1 MRPPL
6 RTKWYEGLGFL
17 PRPPVIASGRVFT
30 VRRDGRTTA
39 KIEESGAQVWVS
51 RTLGTPRTTY
61 GETLLRQTRVLE
73 AVDAATGTRRFV
85 IDVPGPMEM
94 ACQGDT
100 GIGKTYDN
108 GHLLFG
114 LDLKSRRRSW
124 EYRPPDGP
132 DFDSPPRLSSSF
144 GVTANLVT
152 FGESRGSVVALAPK
166 DGSAVWRSS
175 VADLQWELIG
185 RGMRPGEAMGAV
197 VLYQDMVLLEVLGGH
212 VAGLDLVTGKRR
224 WVWTE
229 GPELAECYLYGDI
242 YYAHSGG
249 GRIWAIEPKSGATE
263 RSFDLYRHMP
273 SKARMSIGEICG
285 PFLVSETHFFTGS
298 TTGHIAAFDRADG
311 RYVWSDRPRGSRG
324 CTYYNGNYFM
334 AVNGRLYYGDQSM
347 GIHCWEESRAARVY
361 SGTRTT
367 RRSTARRGTARL
379 ERAATRKR

>member
-1 MRPPL
+1 V
-6 RTKWYEGLGFL
+6 
-17 PRPPVIASGRVFT
+17 PVAVDKGKLVHFGQRVSILDPASGL
-30 VRRDGRTTA
+30 VRGRLEGPGAMKAAWCDNTLVVQTFRLPSWRIYTA
-39 KIEESGAQVWVS
+39 S
-51 RTLGTPRTTY
+51 P
-61 GETLLRQTRVLE
+61 ETGRVLWE
-73 AVDAATGTRRFV
+73 YSVAASSDAGSPRRFTGCFGATTNCV
-85 IDVPGPMEM
+85 ICGASEGGVLALRLID
-94 ACQGDT
+94 
-100 GIGKTYDN
+100 
-108 GHLLFG
+108 GHSL
-114 LDLKSRRRSW
+114 W
-124 EYRPPDGP
+124 E
-132 DFDSPPRLSSSF
+132 
-144 GVTANLVT
+144 
-152 FGESRGSVVALAPK
+152 
-166 DGSAVWRSS
+166 SS

-197 VLYQDMVLLEVLGGH
+197 VLYRDVVLLEVLGGH